1 MKKKWLCLFTAL
13 AVIVGVCA
21 AAPMSGEA
29 VSLELDKTDCSMKIF
44 PENPEKPEGAVSFG
58 DDLNQANVLVDIYK
72 VADAEKISGYDSYTY
87 VFQSPYRNLEE
98 AKSLLTKLEQ
108 SRNSSPKK
116 SDTDRTDGE
125 LKASDWQALAQAVAK
140 EILGD
145 GKDKQ
150 PAENIQAYINS
161 VAITDELKNKVS
173 MLDTGLYLIIAK
185 GSGMDGPEDYRVRM
199 QGKSHTSE
207 MDGDIA
213 TIANSDNYTYIFAPQ
228 LISLPMRDGDV
239 RGDNPE
245 SENGPLP
252 DLNDDYMTSDL
263 GSWVYDLNVYLK
275 PVRVMRYGSLEI
287 SKKLQVYESEED
299 VLLPE
304 EGGSEPVDGSIGQD
318 EKTTFVFKATWNDPN
333 DGGKQKSRVDSLTF
347 PIIKDGKKIY
357 DWQLYMDGIPVGTE
371 VTVEEIY
378 SGASYEI
385 VGSKTQ
391 KVTIG
396 RGTENIQN
404 GIAILDEKDAVVK
417 IVSQG
422 ADDSEGKRT
431 EVGASVAFTNTYNRN
446 QRKGYGIN
454 NEFVY
459 DDTGTPGWKWIVDG
473 EIQKNG
479 NGEDYKIPVDTTTAG
494 TGNPD
499 NPGGT
504 DNTGNS
510 GSTGGNENT
519 DNTDNTGNN
528 ENTGGTTN
536 SDTTSSTDNNNDTSD
551 TNVNGE
557 TP

>member
-13 AVIVGVCA
+13 ALIAGVCA

-44 PENPEKPEGAVSFG
+44 PENPEKPDGVKFG
-58 DDLNQANVLVDIYK
+58 EDLNNANILVDIYK
-72 VADAEKISGYDSYTY
+72 VADAEKIPGYDSYKY
-87 VFQSPYRNLEE
+87 VFQSPYRELPE
-98 AKSLLTKLEQ
+98 ATSLLTKLEQ

-145 GKDKQ
+145 GGEKKPNND
-150 PAENIQAYINS
+150 INAFAKN

-199 QGKSHTSE
+199 QGKSHASE

-228 LISLPMRDGDV
+228 LISLPMRDEDV

-252 DLNDDYMTSDL
+252 DLNDNYMTSDL

-287 SKKLQVYESEED
+287 SKKLQTYESEED
-299 VLLPE
+299 VLLPG
-304 EGGSEPVDGSIGQD
+304 EGGDEPADGSVGQD
-318 EKTTFVFKATWNDPN
+318 EKTTFVFKATWDNPDYGKVPN
-333 DGGKQKSRVDSLTF
+333 APKEISKVDSLTF
-347 PIIKDGKKIY
+347 PIIKDGKKVY
-357 DWQLYMDGIPVGTE
+357 DWQLYMDGIPTGTE

-396 RGTENIQN
+396 KGTEKIKN
-404 GIAILDEKDAVVK
+404 GIALLDNESGVVIKIISGETDVSGEVGGNGDEKRPAV
-417 IVSQG
+417 
-422 ADDSEGKRT
+422 
-431 EVGASVAFTNTYNRN
+431 EVGASAAFTNDYNKN

-454 NEFVY
+454 NEFTYGDTVY
-459 DDTGTPGWKWIVDG
+459 NNAPGWIWIDEEGDKSELPVPTPSGGNTETPGGTTPPDNPDGGDTTTEDNNNTENNNTNVDG
-473 EIQKNG
+473 E
-479 NGEDYKIPVDTTTAG
+479 
-494 TGNPD
+494 
-499 NPGGT
+499 
-504 DNTGNS
+504 
-510 GSTGGNENT
+510 
-519 DNTDNTGNN
+519 
-528 ENTGGTTN
+528 
-536 SDTTSSTDNNNDTSD
+536 
-551 TNVNGE
+551 

>member
-29 VSLELDKTDCSMKIF
+29 VSLDVGKTDCSMKIF
-44 PENPEKPEGAVSFG
+44 PENPEKPEKDRFG
-58 DDLNQANVLVDIYK
+58 DDLNKANVLVDIYK
-72 VADAEKISGYDSYTY
+72 VADAEKIPGYDSYTY
-87 VFQSPYRNLEE
+87 QFLSPYSELPE

-108 SRNSSPKK
+108 SMNSPTRG
-116 SDTDRTDGE
+116 SDEERTDGE
-125 LKASDWQALAQAVAK
+125 LKASDWQTLAQAAAK
-140 EILGD
+140 VVLGD
-145 GKDKQ
+145 GKEKQ
-150 PAENIQAYINS
+150 PAESIAIYAENISI
-161 VAITDELKNKVS
+161 VEELKSKVNG
-173 MLDTGLYLIIAK
+173 METGLYLLIAR
-185 GSGMDGPEDYRVRM
+185 GSSMEKPENYRVVM
-199 QGKSHTSE
+199 QGKSHTSK

-213 TIANSDNYTYIFAPQ
+213 TIANSDDYTYLFAPQ
-228 LISLPMRDGDV
+228 LISLPMKDENI
-239 RGDNPE
+239 RGDDPD

-304 EGGSEPVDGSIGQD
+304 EGGSEPADGSIGQD

-333 DGGKQKSRVDSLTF
+333 DGGKQKSKVDSLTF

-391 KVTIG
+391 KVAIG
-396 RGTENIQN
+396 KGTENIKN

-459 DDTGTPGWKWIVDG
+459 DDAGTPGWKWIVDG

-479 NGEDYKIPVDTTTAG
+479 NGDDYKIPVDTTTA
-494 TGNPD
+494 
-499 NPGGT
+499 GGT

-510 GSTGGNENT
+510 GSTGSNENT

>member
-13 AVIVGVCA
+13 ALIVGVCA

-29 VSLELDKTDCSMKIF
+29 VSLDVGKTDCSMKIF
-44 PENPEKPEGAVSFG
+44 PENPEKPEGDRFG
-58 DDLNQANVLVDIYK
+58 DDLNKANVLVDIYK
-72 VADAEKISGYDSYTY
+72 VADAEKIPGYDSYTY
-87 VFQSPYRNLEE
+87 QFLSPYSELTE
-98 AKSLLTKLEQ
+98 AESLLTKLEQ

-116 SDTDRTDGE
+116 SDMDRTDEE
-125 LKASDWQALAQAVAK
+125 LKASDWQALAQAAAK
-140 EILGD
+140 KVLGD
-145 GKDKQ
+145 GKTIQ
-150 PAENIQAYINS
+150 PTEGIKLYREN
-161 VAITDELKNKVS
+161 VPITGNREAVEK
-173 MLDTGLYLIIAK
+173 MGTGLYLLIAK
-185 GSGMDGPEDYRVRM
+185 GTGTDGPEDYRVRM
-199 QGKSHTSE
+199 QGKSHTSK

-213 TIANSDNYTYIFAPQ
+213 TIANSDDYTYLFAPQ
-228 LISLPMRDGDV
+228 LISLPMKDENI
-239 RGDNPE
+239 RGDD
-245 SENGPLP
+245 P

-404 GIAILDEKDAVVK
+404 GIAILDENDAVIK
-417 IVSQG
+417 IVTSEG
-422 ADDSEGKRT
+422 NDSEGKRT
-431 EVGASVAFTNTYNRN
+431 EVGASVAFTNTYNGN

-459 DDTGTPGWKWIVDG
+459 DDEDGPSWKWIMDG
-473 EIQKNG
+473 TDQNIS
-479 NGEDYKIPVDTTTAG
+479 IPVG
-494 TGNPD
+494 PD
-499 NPGGT
+499 NN
-504 DNTGNS
+504 D
-510 GSTGGNENT
+510 
-519 DNTDNTGNN
+519 
-528 ENTGGTTN
+528 TN
-536 SDTTSSTDNNNDTSD
+536 NNNDTNLNGD
-551 TNVNGE
+551 T
-557 TP
+557 P

>member
-1 MKKKWLCLFTAL
+1 MKKKWICLLTAL
-13 AVIVGVCA
+13 ALIVGVCS
-21 AAPMSGEA
+21 AAPISSEA
-29 VSLELDKTDCSMKIF
+29 VSLDLKNANCSMTIF
-44 PENPEKPEGAVSFG
+44 PENPDKSEEDKFG
-58 DDLNQANVLVDIYK
+58 DDLLKNANIVVDIYK
-72 VADAEKISGYDSYTY
+72 VADAQEIPGYDSYTY
-87 VFQSPYRNLEE
+87 NFNEKYTEL
-98 AKSLLTKLEQ
+98 AKLFTTLGDKKLV
-108 SRNSSPKK
+108 
-116 SDTDRTDGE
+116 
-125 LKASDWQALAQAVAK
+125 ASDWQDLAQAAAK
-140 EILGD
+140 DVLGD
-145 GKDKQ
+145 GKDVQ
-150 PAENIQAYINS
+150 PAAGISKEGTVS
-161 VAITDELKNKVS
+161 ITDKNEK
-173 MLDTGLYLIIAK
+173 MGTGLYLLIAR
-185 GSGMDGPEDYRVRM
+185 SSTMANPEDYRVRM
-199 QGKSHTSE
+199 QAKTLSLPT
-207 MDGDIA
+207 DGDIA

-228 LISLPMRDGDV
+228 LISLPMRNGDV
-239 RGDNPE
+239 RGDDPD

-304 EGGSEPVDGSIGQD
+304 EGGSEPADGSIGQD

-347 PIIKDGKKIY
+347 PIVKDGKKIY

-404 GIAILDEKDAVVK
+404 GIAILDENGAVIK